1 MAEQNV
7 FKRIEKKYQLSR
19 EQCEAFLEKAGN
31 RICTDEYGLHTI
43 HNIYYDTDN
52 YRLIRNSL
60 EKPKYKEKF
69 RIRGYGEVNEN
80 SRIFLE
86 IKKNIR
92 ALYTNEGWRFR
103 QIRQRLIS
111 KKEESLR
118 SRTRSSGKSIIL

>member
-7 FKRIEKKYQLSR
+7 FKRIEKKYQLSL
-19 EQCEAFLEKAGN
+19 EQCESFLKKAGN
-31 RICTDEYGLHTI
+31 RICMDEYGLHTI

-69 RIRGYGEVNEN
+69 RIRSYGEVNED

-86 IKKNIR
+86 TRKNIR
-92 ALYTNEGWRFR
+92 ALYTSEGWRFR

-111 KKEESLR
+111 KKEESPR
-118 SRTRSSGKSIIL
+118 SRTRFSGKSIIL